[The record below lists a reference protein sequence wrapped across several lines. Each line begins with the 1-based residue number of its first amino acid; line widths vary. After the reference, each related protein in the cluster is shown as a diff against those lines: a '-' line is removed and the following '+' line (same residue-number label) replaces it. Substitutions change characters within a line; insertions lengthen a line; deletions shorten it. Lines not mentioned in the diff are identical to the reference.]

1 MFLLLFGHG
10 LRGSTKVHQ
19 NSAGS
24 AFDALA
30 ARCARLFHASSTFS
44 PQRCANPDS
53 APRPK
58 FSSSKR
64 LRSRVRAAGCTG
76 CVIFSRG
83 GTSVR
88 ASPLSPQPT
97 YLCRSGCATTS
108 SLEVRV
114 ASSGFHIQPHGAPPP
129 LPARA
134 RLNRC
139 KPAHFF
145 GAFCAHTTPSAA
157 ALGAHGPPRGA
168 RQARRGG
175 CRRGRH
181 ARDDCGRVER
191 RARVRR
197 WRRSRRGSKPRCG

>member
-30 ARCARLFHASSTFS
+30 ARCARFFHASSTFS

-97 YLCRSGCATTS
+97 YLCRSGCASTAP
-108 SLEVRV
+108 LEVSV
-114 ASSGFHIQPHGAPPP
+114 APSGFYLQPHGAPPP

-134 RLNRC
+134 RGCTCQPILLLMRLLR
-139 KPAHFF
+139 AY
-145 GAFCAHTTPSAA
+145 HTLCCSS
-157 ALGAHGPPRGA
+157 
-168 RQARRGG
+168 
-175 CRRGRH
+175 
-181 ARDDCGRVER
+181 R
-191 RARVRR
+191 RA
-197 WRRSRRGSKPRCG
+197 WQLCCRCTAPHPLLP

>member
-30 ARCARLFHASSTFS
+30 ARCARFFHASSTFS

-64 LRSRVRAAGCTG
+64 SRSRVRAAGCTG

-97 YLCRSGCATTS
+97 YLCRSGCVSTPP
-108 SLEVRV
+108 LEVSV
-114 ASSGFHIQPHGAPPP
+114 PSSGFHLQPHGAPPP

-134 RLNRC
+134 RGCTCQPILLLMRLQR
-139 KPAHFF
+139 AY
-145 GAFCAHTTPSAA
+145 HTLCCSS
-157 ALGAHGPPRGA
+157 
-168 RQARRGG
+168 
-175 CRRGRH
+175 
-181 ARDDCGRVER
+181 R
-191 RARVRR
+191 RA
-197 WRRSRRGSKPRCG
+197 WQLCCRCTAPHPLLP